1 MKQEEEDKKIQRE
14 LDNYER
20 VENIKKFFNQSSLL
34 QYYLEFDF
42 ISDVAE
48 TASVPTEVSHHSPG
62 GVCHHGGGHCPPDTL
77 PPLVLDEAPGLCQ

>member
-1 MKQEEEDKKIQRE
+1 MQRE

-20 VENIKKFFNQSSLL
+20 VENKKIQYNCNI
-34 QYYLEFDF
+34 YYLEFDF

>member
-20 VENIKKFFNQSSLL
+20 VENINKILKSKLSFAILL
-34 QYYLEFDF
+34 LFDF